1 MTSTTKTVTQKAAG
15 AQFVA
20 ALTAPRAPRAL
31 IVTLDDNGQLQH
43 RAISD
48 GQSVVN
54 LETELQDHLSA
65 SPRTTEWLL
74 ALRDYIDCRLA
85 ARAEAQATGG
95 FCIPRQDGGWNI
107 AHVNAFETL
116 TAGGTAA

>member
-1 MTSTTKTVTQKAAG
+1 MSKTITTTAVAAAG
-15 AQFVA
+15 AHFFDL
-20 ALTAPRAPRAL
+20 LTDPNAPRAL
-31 IVTLDDNGQLQH
+31 LVTLGSGGQLQQQ
-43 RAISD
+43 AVNN

-85 ARAEAQATGG
+85 ARAEAQATSG

-116 TAGGTAA
+116 TAGGAAA